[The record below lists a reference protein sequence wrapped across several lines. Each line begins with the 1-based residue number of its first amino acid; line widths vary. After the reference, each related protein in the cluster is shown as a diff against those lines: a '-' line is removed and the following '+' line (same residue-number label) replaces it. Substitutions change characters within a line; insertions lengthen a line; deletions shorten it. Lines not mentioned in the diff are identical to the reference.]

1 LSQSDPR
8 VERAYCF
15 VLSGGNFDGSR
26 ETWVRSDLATD
37 IPGGV
42 MQDT

>member
-1 LSQSDPR
+1 
-8 VERAYCF
+8 
-15 VLSGGNFDGSR
+15 VLSGGNFDKSK

-42 MQDT
+42 MLSI